1 MKYKIGDTILFNYNS
16 INGIGLINNIFNL
29 STFTVIEITVE
40 NDSYFPSTF
49 MISEKHIV
57 GRVIR

>member
-40 NDSYFPSTF
+40 NDSCFPSTF
-49 MISEKHIV
+49 MINEKDIV